1 MNHLKKIYIIAYYT
15 AREIIKSR
23 ILLNVLFLGLVLMLI
38 TYIAFNFTYGEA
50 SRVALDFGLG
60 TLSLSSVG
68 MAIFIGVGLLSKEI
82 ENRTVYMI
90 ISRPVPRW
98 NFILGKITGLVFVLI
113 LNIVL
118 LSILT
123 LILYFVTGGEFHS
136 LIAWSILFTCLES
149 IIVLLIV
156 SVLTLLTT
164 PTMSVLISLMLYVS
178 GHAIS
183 ETKLTLMA
191 KNVPGVM
198 EVLNFYHFVLPGFY
212 KLNIKDYI
220 VYKQE
225 LSLSYLMSATGYGI
239 IYSLFLI
246 MAAIVLFEKRNL
258 D

>member
-1 MNHLKKIYIIAYYT
+1 
-15 AREIIKSR
+15 
-23 ILLNVLFLGLVLMLI
+23 MLI

-60 TLSLSSVG
+60 TLTLSSVG

-98 NFILGKITGLVFVLI
+98 NFIVGKITGLVFVLL
-113 LNIVL
+113 LNIAL
-118 LSILT
+118 LSVLT
-123 LILYFVTGGEFHS
+123 MILYFLTGGEFNY
-136 LIAWSILFTCLES
+136 LILWSILFTCLES
-149 IIVLLIV
+149 IIVLLVV

-164 PTMSVLISLMLYVS
+164 PTMSVLFSIMLYVS

-183 ETKLTLMA
+183 ETKLTSMA
-191 KNVPGVM
+191 KNLPGVM
-198 EVLNFYHFVLPGFY
+198 EALNFYHFVLPGFY

-225 LSLSYLMSATGYGI
+225 LSFSYLMSAASYGF
-239 IYSLFLI
+239 IYSIFLVLV
-246 MAAIVLFEKRNL
+246 AIILFEKRNL